1 MRANLTP
8 QEKQSMI
15 DMLRTLTDEM
25 LSVLWKTIT
34 SNSGGIADMDPDLL
48 KAFYDEFE
56 RRPGLLESMIHESKR
71 RNTMKITK
79 GKLKRIIREEYA
91 RLKRRGLIKESW
103 DDRMADMAP
112 SRPMSS
118 YHMNLPGDDGQMA
131 AYEEEMAEQGE
142 DTILN
147 MASQPGGVHID
158 ELVDM
163 YGEGVFEELDELEAS
178 GLLRIEDDGTI
189 ISLRGY

>member
-1 MRANLTP
+1 MRLT
-8 QEKQSMI
+8 
-15 DMLRTLTDEM
+15 
-25 LSVLWKTIT
+25 
-34 SNSGGIADMDPDLL
+34 
-48 KAFYDEFE
+48 
-56 RRPGLLESMIHESKR
+56 KR
-71 RNTMKITK
+71 Q
-79 GKLKRIIREEYA
+79 LKRIIREEYS

-147 MASQPGGVHID
+147 MASEPGGVHID
-158 ELVDM
+158 ELISM
-163 YGEGVFEELDELEAS
+163 FGESVFEEIDELEAD
-178 GLLRIEDDGTI
+178 GLLKMMDDGTV
-189 ISLRGY
+189 ISMRGY